1 MLQMPRNDW
10 PKYMRNTKGL
20 VTMPYIN
27 QKRRD
32 AMACTLTPQPSAPET
47 PGELN
52 YAITMLLVA
61 YWQRGPLP
69 GNYTRI
75 NDISGACTEA
85 LAEFRRRVVGK
96 YEDQKI
102 IENGDVYT

>member
-1 MLQMPRNDW
+1 
-10 PKYMRNTKGL
+10 
-20 VTMPYIN
+20 MPYIN

-32 AMACTLTPQPSAPET
+32 ALKMSGVPET

-52 YAITMLLVA
+52 YAITMLLIE
-61 YWQRGPLP
+61 YWHHSPLP

-102 IENGDVYT
+102 TENGDVYGEPVENEIVFTEYGGN

>member
-1 MLQMPRNDW
+1 
-10 PKYMRNTKGL
+10 
-20 VTMPYIN
+20 MPYIN

-32 AMACTLTPQPSAPET
+32 ALKGSGRPET

-52 YAITMLLVA
+52 YAITMLLVE
-61 YWQRGPLP
+61 YWYNPALP

-102 IENGDVYT
+102 AENGDVYP